1 MAILKIQNQK
11 LTPVKEKE
19 WPSEKHV
26 QELTEKNLEAVFP
39 DLQFVATEFPVQ
51 SFRIDTLAF
60 DKETQSFVIIEYK
73 RGRSLSVI
81 DQGYS
86 YLSLM
91 LRRKAN
97 FVLEYNRK
105 TKNDFGIDNVDWK
118 QSRILFLAPSFT
130 TYQKNAINFR
140 DLPIELWEVE
150 LYDNS
155 TILYREIP
163 SSGDSE
169 SITVLTGNETI
180 EEVNREVKSYNVED
194 HTNKTTEE
202 IRNLF
207 LDFRERVLELNG
219 TEEKAKK
226 IYISYR
232 VGVIFAYVYLQKNAI
247 KIQTPVPRSELN
259 DPREISRDLSPNF
272 YPCRTEIPLDKSAD
286 LLYVLDLVEQCHRH
300 TSTSK

>member
-11 LTPVKEKE
+11 LTPIKEKE

-26 QELTEKNLEAVFP
+26 QKLTEENLEAVFP
-39 DLQFVATEFPVQ
+39 DLRFVTTEFPVQ
-51 SFRIDTLAF
+51 NFRIDTLAF
-60 DKETQSFVIIEYK
+60 DKEAKAFVIIEYK

-91 LRRKAN
+91 LRHKAD
-97 FVLEYNRK
+97 FILEYNEK
-105 TKNDFGIDNVDWK
+105 TKNRLGKKEVDWS

-130 TYQKNAINFR
+130 IHQKNAINFR

-155 TILYREIP
+155 TILYKEIP
-163 SSGDSE
+163 SSEASE
-169 SITVLTGNETI
+169 SVKTITGNKTI
-180 EEVNREVKSYNVED
+180 DTVNREVKSYTVED
-194 HTNKTTEE
+194 HTKEMTEE
-202 IRNLF
+202 IKNLF

-219 TEEKAKK
+219 TEERAKK

-232 VGVIFAYVYLQKNAI
+232 VGFIFAYVYLRKNAI

-259 DPREISRDLSPNF
+259 DPKKISRDLGSN
-272 YPCRTEIPLDKSAD
+272 YRPCITEIPLGKSAD

-300 TSTSK
+300 KSTSK